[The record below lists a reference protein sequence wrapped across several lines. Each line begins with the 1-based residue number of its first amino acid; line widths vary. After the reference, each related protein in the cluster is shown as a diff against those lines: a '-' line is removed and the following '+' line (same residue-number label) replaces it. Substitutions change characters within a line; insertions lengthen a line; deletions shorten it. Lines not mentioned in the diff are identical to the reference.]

1 MFIEFRRIKFR
12 LSICF
17 VHMKFLSMT
26 SEVREWKL
34 GFTDTASKQAM
45 FIC

>member
-17 VHMKFLSMT
+17 VHMKFLSTT

-34 GFTDTASKQAM
+34 GFRDTASKRAM